1 MSAEARSANQARVSI
16 HAEDIPVAGQK
27 EISPLQLEVIE
38 LFVHA
43 VKVLGLPK
51 SVGEIYG
58 LLFISPEAMPLD
70 VIVTRLGISKGSA
83 SQGLRFLRNLGAVQP
98 FQVTDDRREHFEAVT
113 ELKKLAAGF
122 INGEINPHLE
132 SGTQRLE
139 KIRKA
144 AVADTS
150 ENGAFYRDRLARLGN
165 WRRRGGL
172 LLKIVSRFLGR
183 TTKK

>member
-1 MSAEARSANQARVSI
+1 MTSEARSADPQRVSI
-16 HAEDIPVAGQK
+16 HAEGFPDAK
-27 EISPLQLEVIE
+27 EMQLETIQVEVIA

-43 VKVLGLPK
+43 VRVLGLPK

-58 LLFISPEAMPLD
+58 LLFISPEALPLD
-70 VIVTRLGISKGSA
+70 VIVARLGISKGSA

-98 FQVTDDRREHFEAVT
+98 SSVVGDRREHFQAVT

-122 INGEINPHLE
+122 ISGEINPHLE
-132 SGTQRLE
+132 SGTLRLE
-139 KIRKA
+139 KIRQIA
-144 AVADTS
+144 SSETS
-150 ENGAFYRDRLARLGN
+150 QHAGFFRDRVARLGN
-165 WRRRGGL
+165 WRRRGGM

>member
-16 HAEDIPVAGQK
+16 HAEGIPVAGQE

-70 VIVTRLGISKGSA
+70 VIVALSLI
-83 SQGLRFLRNLGAVQP
+83 
-98 FQVTDDRREHFEAVT
+98 H
-113 ELKKLAAGF
+113 
-122 INGEINPHLE
+122 I
-132 SGTQRLE
+132 
-139 KIRKA
+139 
-144 AVADTS
+144 
-150 ENGAFYRDRLARLGN
+150 
-165 WRRRGGL
+165 
-172 LLKIVSRFLGR
+172 
-183 TTKK
+183 

>member
-1 MSAEARSANQARVSI
+1 MPAEARSAHQARVSV
-16 HAEDIPVAGQK
+16 HAEDIPIAGQE

-70 VIVTRLGISKGSA
+70 VIVNRLRISKGSA

-98 FQVTDDRREHFEAVT
+98 VQVPDDRREHFEAIT
-113 ELKKLAAGF
+113 QLKKLAAGF

-132 SGTQRLE
+132 SGTMRLE
-139 KIRKA
+139 KIRQL
-144 AVADTS
+144 VATDTS
-150 ENGAFYRDRLARLGN
+150 EDAAFYRDRVARIGN
-165 WRRRGGL
+165 WRRRGGM

>member
-1 MSAEARSANQARVSI
+1 MNSEARSAKPARVSI
-16 HAEDIPVAGQK
+16 NAESFHDAGEGQL
-27 EISPLQLEVIE
+27 ETIQLEVIE

-43 VKVLGLPK
+43 VRVLGLPK

-58 LLFISPEAMPLD
+58 LLFISPEPLPLD

-98 FQVTDDRREHFEAVT
+98 SQMAGDRREHFLAVT

-132 SGTQRLE
+132 SGTTRLE
-139 KIRKA
+139 KIRQIA
-144 AVADTS
+144 NSDTS
-150 ENGAFYRDRLARLGN
+150 QHAGFFRDRVARLGN
-165 WRRRGGL
+165 WRRRGGM

-183 TTKK
+183 TPKR

>member
-16 HAEDIPVAGQK
+16 HAEDIPIAGQ
-27 EISPLQLEVIE
+27 EEVSPLQLEVIT

-70 VIVTRLGISKGSA
+70 VIVDRLSISKGSA

-98 FQVTDDRREHFEAVT
+98 VQVADDRREHFEAIT
-113 ELKKLAAGF
+113 QLKKLAAGF

-132 SGTQRLE
+132 SGTMRLE
-139 KIRKA
+139 KIRQL
-144 AVADTS
+144 VATDTS
-150 ENGAFYRDRLARLGN
+150 ADAAFYRDRVARIGN
-165 WRRRGGL
+165 WRRRGGM

>member
-1 MSAEARSANQARVSI
+1 MSAEARSAHQTRVSI
-16 HAEDIPVAGQK
+16 HAEDIPVAGQE

-70 VIVTRLGISKGSA
+70 VIVHRLRISKGSA

-98 FQVTDDRREHFEAVT
+98 VQVADDRREHFEAIT
-113 ELKKLAAGF
+113 QLKKLAAGF

-132 SGTQRLE
+132 SGTMRLE
-139 KIRKA
+139 KIRRL
-144 AVADTS
+144 VATDTS
-150 ENGAFYRDRLARLGN
+150 GDAAFYRDRVARIGN
-165 WRRRGGL
+165 WRRRGGM

>member
-1 MSAEARSANQARVSI
+1 MTSEARSAAHERVSI
-16 HAEDIPVAGQK
+16 HADGLAISK
-27 EISPLQLEVIE
+27 EAQLAAIQVEVIE

-43 VKVLGLPK
+43 VRVLGLPK

-58 LLFISPEAMPLD
+58 LLFISPEALPLD
-70 VIVTRLGISKGSA
+70 VIVARLGISKGSA
-83 SQGLRFLRNLGAVQP
+83 SQGLRFLRNLGAVKP
-98 FQVTDDRREHFEAVT
+98 CNIPGDRREHFNAVT

-122 INGEINPHLE
+122 IGGELTPHLE
-132 SGTQRLE
+132 SGTLRLE
-139 KIRKA
+139 KLKQI

-150 ENGAFYRDRLARLGN
+150 LHADFFRDRVVRLGN
-165 WRRRGGL
+165 WRRRGGM